1 MVSYKDLFDRNGVAM
16 GMSLIEDVKPIS
28 YIKTNAADMLAY
40 INESKNPIV
49 ITQNGEAR
57 GVMLDIESYQRM
69 TDALVLMKLIE
80 RAESDIK
87 SGATKSHTQVFARLE
102 EKLSQYE

>member
-1 MVSYKDLFDRNGVAM
+1 M

-40 INESKNPIV
+40 INESKNPII

-57 GVMLDIESYQRM
+57 GVMMDIESYQKM
-69 TDALVLMKLIE
+69 TDALILMKLIE
-80 RAESDIK
+80 RAEADIE
-87 SGATKSHTQVFARLE
+87 SGATRDHAQVFEALE
-102 EKLSQYE
+102 ERLAQYE